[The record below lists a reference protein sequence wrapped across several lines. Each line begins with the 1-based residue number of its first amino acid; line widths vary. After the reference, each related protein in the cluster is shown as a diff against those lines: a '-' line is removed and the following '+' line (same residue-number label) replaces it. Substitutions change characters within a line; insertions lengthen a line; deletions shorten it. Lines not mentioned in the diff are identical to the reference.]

1 MTRKNKISAQ
11 TLDYALYKDT
21 VLFVVAGDDEFVR
34 VTDFAHVSFKCIYS
48 RVMLGPYFLLCYMEQ
63 CTTFLTILSHQL
75 PVALCLHVLPQRE
88 REREGG
94 RGKGKR
100 ERRQSSEEYTGR

>member
-75 PVALCLHVLPQRE
+75 PVALCLHVLP
-88 REREGG
+88 EREGE
-94 RGKGKR
+94 GKGR
-100 ERRQSSEEYTGR
+100 ERGGRAVRNTQEGE